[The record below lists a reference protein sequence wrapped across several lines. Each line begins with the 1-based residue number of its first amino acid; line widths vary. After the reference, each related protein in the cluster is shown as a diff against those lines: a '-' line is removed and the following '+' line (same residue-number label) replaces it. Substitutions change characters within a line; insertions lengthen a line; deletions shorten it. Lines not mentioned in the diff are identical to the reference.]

1 MTAEMMQAIIQT
13 LLTAVILPLLTYAG
27 VALKKLIDEKIKDT
41 TSARYLKSATD
52 AVENAV
58 SAVTQTYVSNLKY
71 DNIFDE
77 EAQKTAFAM
86 ALEKAKQ
93 SITIDGRTIIAD
105 LYGDFD
111 TWLAD
116 KIEATVY
123 KSKAE

>member
-1 MTAEMMQAIIQT
+1 MTPETIQMIVQT
-13 LLTAVILPLLTYAG
+13 VLTAIILPLLTYAG
-27 VALKKLIDEKIKDT
+27 VAVKKLIDEKIKDT

-58 SAVTQTYVSNLKY
+58 TAITQTYVANLKY
-71 DNIFDE
+71 DNLFDE
-77 EAQKTAFAM
+77 EAQKTAFNL
-86 ALEKAKQ
+86 ALEKAKL
-93 SITIDGRTIIAD
+93 SISTDGKAIISD

-123 KSKAE
+123 KSK

>member
-1 MTAEMMQAIIQT
+1 MTTEMIQTIIQT

-27 VALKKLIDEKIKDT
+27 VALKNLIDEKIKDST
-41 TSARYLKSATD
+41 VARYLSSATD

-58 SAVTQTYVSNLKY
+58 TAVMQTYVANLKY
-71 DNIFDE
+71 DDLFDE

-86 ALEKAKQ
+86 AVEKATQ
-93 SITIDGRTIIAD
+93 SITVDGKAIIAE

-116 KIEATVY
+116 NIEATVY
-123 KSKAE
+123 KERAE